1 MTQENYIREKLNE
14 IIDNIRTAENSA
26 YGEDDYLHLFN
37 YTTEEEFQEIKS
49 MLEVM
54 VKYSERLQEIQD
66 DCYGR

>member
-14 IIDNIRTAENSA
+14 IIDNIRTEENSV
-26 YGEDDYLHLFN
+26 YGETDYLHLFN
-37 YTTEEEFQEIKS
+37 HTTEQEFQEIKS

-54 VKYSERLQEIQD
+54 VKYSERLIEIQD